1 MEGSASALADVESGD
16 AARESW
22 TPRPELVQ
30 RSPAPARSASD
41 RRVAALFLGSIGAIY
56 AIIAYAL
63 YALIVAVA

>member
-1 MEGSASALADVESGD
+1 
-16 AARESW
+16 
-22 TPRPELVQ
+22 VQ

-41 RRVAALFLGSIGAIY
+41 RRVVALFLGSIGAIY